1 MILDAHLH
9 CTGQER
15 ADDVLRSLDKAGIDM
30 AVLLAPFL
38 SEGYSLHDPAS
49 LRRGNEHLARL
60 VRGHED
66 RLIGFAVVDPRQA
79 ESSID
84 LRRAVDSGL
93 RGVKMVPTGWYP
105 YDDAVQ
111 PLFATAH
118 ELGLPLLFHSGIFI
132 DGRSG
137 RFCRPAFFEVLREY
151 PGLNVTL
158 AHLGWPWCDEAIAV
172 GLIELIHGV
181 APDRVM
187 FRFDISFGPPPAYRR
202 EVLSKAL
209 DVLGPDLLQFG
220 SDCFLP
226 CPGAHIAERKGWVE
240 DLLDELHVDAR
251 GRQRIWAGTAAA
263 WLGLAADDT
272 PRPEKA
278 QARWSTAAMT
288 SPTRRCTPRGVRPTA
303 HRRTAACW
311 PRMHCGVRAGAGGP
325 SVVEPGEW

>member
-137 RFCRPAFFEVLREY
+137 RFCRPAFFEALREY
-151 PGLNVTL
+151 PGLKVTL

-187 FRFDISFGPPPAYRR
+187 FRFDISFGPPARLP
-202 EVLSKAL
+202 
-209 DVLGPDLLQFG
+209 PG
-220 SDCFLP
+220 SVVQGTGRV
-226 CPGAHIAERKGWVE
+226 GARSASV
-240 DLLDELHVDAR
+240 
-251 GRQRIWAGTAAA
+251 RQRLLPALPRSPHRRAQG
-263 WLGLAADDT
+263 LGGGPA
-272 PRPEKA
+272 
-278 QARWSTAAMT
+278 
-288 SPTRRCTPRGVRPTA
+288 
-303 HRRTAACW
+303 RRTARRCQRASAHLGGHGRGMAGPGRRRHAAAREG
-311 PRMHCGVRAGAGGP
+311 PRHGGARP
-325 SVVEPGEW
+325 R